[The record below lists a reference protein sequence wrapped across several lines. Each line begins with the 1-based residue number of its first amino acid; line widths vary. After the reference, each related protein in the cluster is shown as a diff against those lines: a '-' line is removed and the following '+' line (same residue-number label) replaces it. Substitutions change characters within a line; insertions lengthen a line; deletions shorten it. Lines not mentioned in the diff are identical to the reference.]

1 MNHPFNNIY
10 NPQDLIK
17 IYFKDLSYYV
27 IMFESEFFPKS
38 KVLDVCGNY
47 IFYYNYTVFL
57 STAFPEYKYDHK
69 LFHEINYFYKKVHS
83 V

>member
-17 IYFKDLSYYV
+17 IYFKDLSYY
-27 IMFESEFFPKS
+27 IIILESVFIPGS
-38 KVLDVCGNY
+38 KVLDVCGNC
-47 IFYYNYTVFL
+47 IVQSNYPAFL
-57 STAFPEYKYDHK
+57 DIAFPEYKYDGN
-69 LFHEINYFYKKVHS
+69 LFHEINNFYRKIHS